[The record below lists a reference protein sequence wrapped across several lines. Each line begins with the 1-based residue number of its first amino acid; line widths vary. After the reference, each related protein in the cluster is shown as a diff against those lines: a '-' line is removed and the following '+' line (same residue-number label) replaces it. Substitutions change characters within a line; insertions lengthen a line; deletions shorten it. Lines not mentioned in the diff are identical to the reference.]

1 MPYQSIQFEMGPDSL
16 IELGEAMTRRWQET
30 VADAQDT
37 LAKSLES
44 RNPMDAWSLQLAF
57 GMRNAQRWFGTAGF
71 GPAEPAAPT
80 ADKAPVEPGLP
91 SANGHGSAEVNA
103 AAQTVETEAAVGEIA
118 GDIVGEPHPQAV
130 AFEDADEAVDAA
142 SAKDSLEK
150 IRGIG
155 PAIARKLAARGI
167 VDFVQLAALDRA
179 AIADLDSALDLKGRI
194 DRDDWVGQ
202 ARMLANK
209 P

>member
-16 IELGEAMTRRWQET
+16 IELGKAMTRRWQET
-30 VADAQDT
+30 FADAQDT

-57 GMRNAQRWFGTAGF
+57 GMRNAQRWFGAAGF
-71 GPAEPAAPT
+71 GPEESAAPT

-103 AAQTVETEAAVGEIA
+103 AAQTVEAAIGEIA
-118 GDIVGEPHPQAV
+118 GDIVDEPHLQAV
-130 AFEDADEAVDAA
+130 AFEDAGKAVDAA